1 MLGLANYS
9 SSDGESD
16 SVEETPLKKKPEEE
30 QRKQV
35 VVLPSATVDSPNLRT
50 NPSIVSCYCN
60 VEPSAYYL

>member
-50 NPSIVSCYCN
+50 SIVSYYCN
-60 VEPSAYYL
+60 VEPSTYYL